1 MHLAAEPI
9 GCRHGSLVLRY
20 SQKHGVAV
28 GAYCLLDEIQLWAA
42 VRYVERNPVR
52 AGMAKHALDYPWS
65 SAAGHCGRKVDGL
78 LAKDFP
84 PAGVIADWAEW
95 LGDED
100 ASQSM
105 AVRRQT
111 NSGRPCGSSA
121 FMERI
126 EALLGRV
133 VCPQKRGRKAKEA
146 LPAAGLF

>member
-1 MHLAAEPI
+1 LGAGRFELYQRVTRSMLLYLGDQIRANWVPNSIDCVPRFYPMGQPASPANRPPLA
-9 GCRHGSLVLRY
+9 
-20 SQKHGVAV
+20 
-28 GAYCLLDEIQLWAA
+28 
-42 VRYVERNPVR
+42 
-52 AGMAKHALDYPWS
+52 
-65 SAAGHCGRKVDGL
+65 
-78 LAKDFP
+78 
-84 PAGVIADWAEW
+84 

-100 ASQSM
+100 ASESM

-133 VCPQKRGRKAKEA
+133 VRPRKRGRKAKEA